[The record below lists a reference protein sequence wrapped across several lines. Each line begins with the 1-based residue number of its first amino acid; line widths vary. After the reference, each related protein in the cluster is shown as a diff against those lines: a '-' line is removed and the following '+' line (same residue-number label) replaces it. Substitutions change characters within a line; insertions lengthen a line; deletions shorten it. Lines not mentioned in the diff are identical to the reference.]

1 MFQFRRFPTYAYFIQ
16 RRLTEYCSAGFP
28 HSEIPGSKLMCSSP
42 RLIAACHVLHRLSMP
57 RHSPC
62 ALISLTSSKQ
72 SPFRSEHP
80 AGYSSLHS
88 LASPLPRE
96 PACAGLRSDRFWFSS
111 RIMQASDSVHCSFVL
126 PFKKSTKV
134 YFVTSLLLARNFL
147 LAFTVQFSRYRRR
160 RSKVHSVR
168 NILSDIPHFISL
180 LLLFL
185 ANPLALGFARS
196 WMTFF
201 WSKTR
206 LKCSDACPN
215 TSIYSWWR
223 LPDSN
228 R

>member
-1 MFQFRRFPTYAYFIQ
+1 MLLLFLANPLALGFARIDSGSHQELCRLQIRFIV
-16 RRLTEYCSAGFP
+16 
-28 HSEIPGSKLMCSSP
+28 
-42 RLIAACHVLHRLSMP
+42 VL
-57 RHSPC
+57 C
-62 ALISLTSSKQ
+62 
-72 SPFRSEHP
+72 
-80 AGYSSLHS
+80 Y
-88 LASPLPRE
+88 
-96 PACAGLRSDRFWFSS
+96 
-111 RIMQASDSVHCSFVL
+111 

-215 TSIYSWWR
+215 TSIHSWWR

-228 R
+228 RCPLACKASVLPAELNPR

>member
-1 MFQFRRFPTYAYFIQ
+1 MFQFRRFPAYAYFIQ
-16 RRLTEYCSAGFP
+16 RTLTEYCSAGFP
-28 HSEIPGSKLMCSSP
+28 HSEIPGSKPMCGSP
-42 RLIAACHVLHRLSMP
+42 RLIAACHVLLRLSMP

-72 SPFRSEHP
+72 SPFRLEHP

-147 LAFTVQFSRYRRR
+147 LAFTVQFSRCKPLICFQDQIEMLGRLP
-160 RSKVHSVR
+160 K
-168 NILSDIPHFISL
+168 HFN
-180 LLLFL
+180 LFL
-185 ANPLALGFARS
+185 VEVTGLEPVTPCLQS
-196 WMTFF
+196 
-201 WSKTR
+201 
-206 LKCSDACPN
+206 KCS
-215 TSIYSWWR
+215 TS
-223 LPDSN
+223 
-228 R
+228 

>member
-1 MFQFRRFPTYAYFIQ
+1 MFQFRRFPTYAYLIQ
-16 RRLTEYCSAGFP
+16 RTLTEYCSAGFP
-28 HSEIPGSKLMCSSP
+28 HSEIPGSMPMCGSP
-42 RLIAACHVLHRLSMP
+42 RLIAACHVLLRLSMP

-80 AGYSSLHS
+80 LGYSSLHS

-147 LAFTVQFSRYRRR
+147 LAFTVQFSRC
-160 RSKVHSVR
+160 KPL
-168 NILSDIPHFISL
+168 ILLQDQIEMLGRLPKHFN
-180 LLLFL
+180 LFL
-185 ANPLALGFARS
+185 VEVTGLEPVTPCLQS
-196 WMTFF
+196 
-201 WSKTR
+201 
-206 LKCSDACPN
+206 KCS
-215 TSIYSWWR
+215 TS
-223 LPDSN
+223 
-228 R
+228 

>member
-1 MFQFRRFPTYAYFIQ
+1 MFQFRRFPTYAYFVQ
-16 RRLTEYCSAGFP
+16 RTLTEYCSAGFP
-28 HSEIPGSKLMCSSP
+28 HSEIPGSMPMCGSP

-96 PACAGLRSDRFWFSS
+96 PACAGLRSDRFWFSQELC
-111 RIMQASDSVHCSFVL
+111 RLQIRFIVVL
-126 PFKKSTKV
+126 CYPFKKSTKV

-147 LAFTVQFSRYRRR
+147 LAFTVQFSRC
-160 RSKVHSVR
+160 KPL
-168 NILSDIPHFISL
+168 ILF
-180 LLLFL
+180 
-185 ANPLALGFARS
+185 
-196 WMTFF
+196 
-201 WSKTR
+201 KTR
-206 LKCSDACPN
+206 LKCSDVCPN
-215 TSIYSWWR
+215 TSIHSWWR

>member
-1 MFQFRRFPTYAYFIQ
+1 MFQFRRFPTYAYLIQ
-16 RRLTEYCSAGFP
+16 RTLTEYCSAGFP
-28 HSEIPGSKLMCSSP
+28 HSEIPGSKPMCGSP
-42 RLIAACHVLHRLSMP
+42 RLIAACHVLLRLSMP

-80 AGYSSLHS
+80 LGYSSLHS

-147 LAFTVQFSRYRRR
+147 LAFTVQFSRYRPLVQDQIEMLGLLP
-160 RSKVHSVR
+160 KHF
-168 NILSDIPHFISL
+168 NLSLVEVTGLEPVTPCLQS
-180 LLLFL
+180 
-185 ANPLALGFARS
+185 
-196 WMTFF
+196 
-201 WSKTR
+201 
-206 LKCSDACPN
+206 KCS
-215 TSIYSWWR
+215 TS
-223 LPDSN
+223 
-228 R
+228 